1 MDIIVLIFLIL
12 LSAVISV
19 VEVGFYSVN
28 DTKLRALADTGS
40 KRAEMALH
48 LRTDPQRLLLTI
60 LVGDRLIST

>member
-1 MDIIVLIFLIL
+1 MDIIVLIVLIL

-40 KRAEMALH
+40 SG
-48 LRTDPQRLLLTI
+48 QR
-60 LVGDRLIST
+60 